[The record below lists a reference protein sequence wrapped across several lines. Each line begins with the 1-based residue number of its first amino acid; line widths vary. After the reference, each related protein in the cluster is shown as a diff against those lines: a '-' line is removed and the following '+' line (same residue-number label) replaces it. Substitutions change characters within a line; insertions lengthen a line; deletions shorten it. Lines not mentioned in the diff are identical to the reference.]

1 VLAGIRLSSKTNFWI
16 RWRVRVGY
24 PVGIA
29 AFWFAHPQK
38 MWLICGVGIALL
50 GLLLRGYAAGYL
62 RKHQKLATSGPY
74 AFTRNPLYFGSI
86 FLAAGF
92 SVASHSWIST
102 ALLAIY
108 LAVFYPVVI
117 RREQTEL
124 ASLYGDA
131 FVQYASRVPAFWPRL
146 SPAMPDTEQ
155 FSWALYRKNREYE
168 AAIGL
173 AVAMA
178 ILVILMVWRP

>member
-1 VLAGIRLSSKTNFWI
+1 MTPTTNFWI

-29 AFWFAHPQK
+29 AFWFVRPQLA
-38 MWLICGVGIALL
+38 WLICGVGIAIV
-50 GLLLRGYAAGYL
+50 GLFLRGYAAGHL
-62 RKHQKLATSGPY
+62 RKHKQLATSGPY
-74 AFTRNPLYFGSI
+74 AFTRNPLYLGSI

-92 SVASHSWIST
+92 SVASHSVIST
-102 ALLAIY
+102 ILLAAY

-124 ASLYGDA
+124 EAVYGAA
-131 FVQYASRVPAFWPRL
+131 FVEYASRVPAFWPRL
-146 SPAMPDTEQ
+146 SPAISSSEH
-155 FSWALYRKNREYE
+155 FSWTLYRQNREYE

-173 AVAMA
+173 VVAMA
-178 ILVILMVWRP
+178 ILVILMLWRQ

>member
-1 VLAGIRLSSKTNFWI
+1 MSAATNFWI

-29 AFWFAHPQK
+29 AFWFAKPQPK
-38 MWLICGVGIALL
+38 WLFCGVGIATL
-50 GLLLRGYAAGYL
+50 GLLLRAFAAGHL
-62 RKHQKLATSGPY
+62 RKHKQLATSGPY
-74 AFTRNPLYFGSI
+74 AYTRNPLYLGSVL
-86 FLAAGF
+86 LAAGF

-102 ALLAIY
+102 ALLAAY
-108 LAVFYPVVI
+108 LIVFYPVVI

-124 ASLYGDA
+124 MTLYGDA
-131 FVQYASRVPAFWPRL
+131 FVQYASKVPAFWPRF
-146 SPAMPDTEQ
+146 SPATSSEKR
-155 FSWALYRKNREYE
+155 FSWTLYRQNREYE

-178 ILVILMVWRP
+178 ILWLRMMWL